1 MLFRSDFVLPAHRD
15 RILADVYNALQGK
28 NEMALLRIKCEVAG
42 KVVRIEAA
50 AGASVAQDDTILIV
64 ESMKMEIPLFA
75 PAAGV
80 VHSILVAEGEDVAE
94 DQQAAILEITP

>member
-1 MLFRSDFVLPAHRD
+1 
-15 RILADVYNALQGK
+15 
-28 NEMALLRIKCEVAG
+28 MALLRIKCEVAG

-50 AGASVAQDDTILIV
+50 AGASVAQDDAILIV

-80 VHSILVAEGEDVAE
+80 VRSILVAEGEDIAE
-94 DQQAAILEITP
+94 DQEAVLLEVTR

>member
-1 MLFRSDFVLPAHRD
+1 
-15 RILADVYNALQGK
+15 
-28 NEMALLRIKCEVAG
+28 MALLRIKCEVAG

-50 AGASVAQDDTILIV
+50 AGASVAQDDAILIV

-80 VHSILVAEGEDVAE
+80 VRSILVAEGEDIAE
-94 DQQAAILEITP
+94 EQEAVILEITR

>member
-1 MLFRSDFVLPAHRD
+1 
-15 RILADVYNALQGK
+15 
-28 NEMALLRIKCEVAG
+28 MALLRIKCEGAG

-50 AGASVAQDDTILIV
+50 AGAGVAQDDAILIV

-80 VHSILVAEGEDVAE
+80 IEAILGAEGEDGVE
-94 DQQAAILEITP
+94 DQELVLFESS

>member
-1 MLFRSDFVLPAHRD
+1 
-15 RILADVYNALQGK
+15 
-28 NEMALLRIKCEVAG
+28 MALLSLKFEVAG

-50 AGASVAQDDTILIV
+50 AGAAVAQDDAILIV

-94 DQQAAILEITP
+94 DQEAVLLEVKR

>member
-1 MLFRSDFVLPAHRD
+1 
-15 RILADVYNALQGK
+15 
-28 NEMALLRIKCEVAG
+28 MALLRIKCEVAG

-50 AGASVAQDDTILIV
+50 AGASVAQDDAILIV

-80 VHSILVAEGEDVAE
+80 IEAILVAEGEDVVE
-94 DQQAAILEITP
+94 DQELVLFEIS